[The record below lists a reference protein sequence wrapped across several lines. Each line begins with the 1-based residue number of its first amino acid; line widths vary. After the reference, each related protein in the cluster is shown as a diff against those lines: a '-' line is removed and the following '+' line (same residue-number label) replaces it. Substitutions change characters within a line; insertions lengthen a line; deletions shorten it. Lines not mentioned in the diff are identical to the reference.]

1 MAGRWTGMGWL
12 VLAGVACGGT
22 QVAREDFNT
31 PVMTQKGPDGTVQQ
45 TTDLDGDGQPDVWT
59 SFREQKTGKDQVRR
73 VMVHK
78 AVDLNRDGR
87 VDIQMIYDDQGDL
100 VREELDLDFDGRA
113 DVVRHYRKGK
123 LERED
128 VASRFDGRIDI
139 RKFYEDGVLVVKQVD
154 TARNGHFD
162 EFQYFLGN
170 RLARVGWDRDGDG
183 KPEVFEE
190 NPAFTE

>member
-1 MAGRWTGMGWL
+1 MAGGWKGLLPL
-12 VLAGVACGGT
+12 VLAGFACGGS
-22 QVAREDFNT
+22 QVVHGDFVT
-31 PVMTQKGPDGTVQQ
+31 PVMTQKGPDGTVEQ
-45 TTDLDGDGQPDVWT
+45 TTDLDGDGQVDVWT
-59 SFREQKTGKDQVRR
+59 SFREVKAGKDQVRR
-73 VMVHK
+73 LMVRK

-87 VDIQMIYDDQGDL
+87 VDIQMAYDDQGDL

-123 LERED
+123 PERED

-162 EFQYFLGN
+162 EFQYFVGN
-170 RLARVGWDRDGDG
+170 KLARVGWDRDGDG

>member
-1 MAGRWTGMGWL
+1 MAGRWKGALPL
-12 VLAGVACGGT
+12 VLVGIACAGSQKAPESWM
-22 QVAREDFNT
+22 A
-31 PVMTQKGPDGTVQQ
+31 PVMTRQGPDGTVLQ
-45 TTDLDGDGQPDVWT
+45 TADLDGDGQVDVWT

-73 VMVHK
+73 VLVHK

-87 VDIQMIYDDQGDL
+87 VDIQMVYDDQGEL
-100 VREELDLDFDGRA
+100 VREEMDLDFDGRA
-113 DVVRHYRKGK
+113 DLVRHYRKGK

-162 EFQYFLGN
+162 EFQYFVGN
-170 RLARVGWDRDGDG
+170 KMARVGWDRDGDG